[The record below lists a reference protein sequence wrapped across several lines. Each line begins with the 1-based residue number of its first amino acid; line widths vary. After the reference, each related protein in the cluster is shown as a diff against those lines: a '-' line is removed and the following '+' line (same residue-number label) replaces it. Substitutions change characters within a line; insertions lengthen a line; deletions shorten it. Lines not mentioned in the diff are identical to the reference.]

1 MEDVAALSSELEAA
15 KVPYQIEVYSGA
27 PHGFTN
33 FEGERYQKRADERSW
48 NAFTNFL
55 TEVFGS

>member
-1 MEDVAALSSELEAA
+1 MEDVGTLLSELEAA

-33 FEGERYQKRADERSW
+33 FEGERYQMNKLNYFNIKYSSK
-48 NAFTNFL
+48 NFFFL
-55 TEVFGS
+55 F